1 MSYKLGKEG
10 GKMGK
15 ILSDEQ
21 KEKYTKLLSEN
32 LAMLRAKAGITQE
45 KLSNLLGISRQT
57 YSAMESQGKAIS
69 WNTYLSLIFIY
80 DNIPET
86 RAVMHKLDIISSD
99 LISNLSRSDTKDT

>member
-1 MSYKLGKEG
+1 
-10 GKMGK
+10 MGK

-86 RAVMHKLDIISSD
+86 RAVMHTLDLTPSD